1 MRHTT
6 KAFTLIELLV
16 VIVIMGIIGGMTIN
30 VVQQYYE
37 GIYRTSI
44 YAKRGAEADRI
55 LGQMTKYF
63 ENAID
68 YSIVN
73 LDRNKADGSLI
84 GQCNGRPGQTDNGD
98 FTVAFVM
105 VDVDSLR
112 TSGNPGWSENVLP
125 APFLGTTLTSN
136 DANFTNAN
144 NVITSLYPESNLNNS
159 VIYNHQGATYGCSSF
174 NWNNDGDRSAYFT
187 ITNVVDNTLTLT
199 DNSNEPSFDND
210 RKYLIRTGYAF
221 RVLNDGRF
229 MMYNNFRPWRGE
241 RYTTATRQNVL
252 AENVAHFY
260 ADTTELQGEQGEV
273 GLLWRLKVCMRGLD
287 ENLSDSENEANTI
300 CREKR
305 VHVRY

>member
-6 KAFTLIELLV
+6 KAFTLIELLF
-16 VIVIMGIIGGMTIN
+16 VIVIMGIVGGMTLN
-30 VVQQYYE
+30 VISEYYE
-37 GIYRTSI
+37 GIYRTDV
-44 YAKRGAEADRI
+44 YTKRGAEADRI
-55 LGQMTKYF
+55 LGQVSKYF

-73 LDRNKADGSLI
+73 LDENQTDSGLN
-84 GQCNGRPGQTDNGD
+84 GTCVGRPSGTTTGD

-105 VDVDSLR
+105 IDVDSLR
-112 TSGNPGWSENVLP
+112 TFGKPGWSENVLP

-144 NVITSLYPESNLNNS
+144 NTITALYPESNLNNS
-159 VIYNHQGATYGCSSF
+159 VIYNHQGSTYGCSSF
-174 NWNNDGDRSAYFT
+174 NWNNDGNKSAYFT

-210 RKYLIRTGYAF
+210 RKYLIQTGYAF

-252 AENVAHFY
+252 GENVAHFY
-260 ADTTELQGEQGEV
+260 ADTTELHGEQGEV
-273 GLLWRLKVCMRGLD
+273 GLLWRLKVCMRGLN